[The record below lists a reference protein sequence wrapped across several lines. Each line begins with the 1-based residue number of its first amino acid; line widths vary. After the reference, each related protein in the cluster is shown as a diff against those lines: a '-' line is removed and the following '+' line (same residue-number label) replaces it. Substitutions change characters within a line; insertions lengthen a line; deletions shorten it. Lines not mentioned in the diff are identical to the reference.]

1 MAARCC
7 SVLRRADERQF
18 ADAKS
23 CGPGAATL
31 ALSFRVMIPAATVAK
46 EPVHR
51 GEHDISVKTIARGM
65 PGCLG

>member
-1 MAARCC
+1 M
-7 SVLRRADERQF
+7 RADERHLV
-18 ADAKS
+18 DVKS

-31 ALSFRVMIPAATVAK
+31 ALSFRAMIPTATVAK

-51 GEHDISVKTIARGM
+51 GEHDISVNTIARGM